1 MCGVCV
7 MLMLRRH
14 RRRGL
19 DAAAFA
25 DDGSPVLATIVIRVQ
40 LAGRRGILLVHLV
53 FVPTVVALS

>member
-1 MCGVCV
+1 